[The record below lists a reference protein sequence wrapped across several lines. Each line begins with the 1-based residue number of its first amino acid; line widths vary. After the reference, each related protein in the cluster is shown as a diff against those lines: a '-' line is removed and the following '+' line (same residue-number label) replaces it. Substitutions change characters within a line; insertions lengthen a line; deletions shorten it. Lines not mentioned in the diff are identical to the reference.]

1 MSDFRAGED
10 LIAAESLM
18 GAGVEAE
25 DGGSTADESTV
36 RGSRF
41 WGRFRRNKLAI
52 AAGGFLLLELFL
64 LLIAPLITNHDP
76 NQATNFADFLRAP
89 SSEYWLGTDSVG
101 RDIYARIIYGTRFA
115 FTAGAVAVLTAL
127 AIGVPLGL
135 TIGFFR
141 GWTDRI
147 VMRFVEAIVA
157 IPAVVLAISIIAVT
171 GPGLV
176 TAMFAIG
183 IVYSMIITR
192 LTRAEVFAAREELYV
207 DGARAAGSSDRRI
220 MFRHI
225 LPNIAPVLIVQTTL
239 LFATA
244 VLAEAALSFLG
255 LGASTNEASWGRMLR
270 SAQESIDQ
278 SIWPAF
284 PPGIAIFVTV
294 VAFNVLGDGLRD
306 AFGREARGGRVG
318 VGDVERADASVMPDD
333 ESSIAPDDGAGT
345 APQSEPGTGPDD
357 GSALLSVRD
366 LSIRFPRPGT
376 TEDVSVVRDVNVDIG
391 RGQVMA
397 LVGESGS
404 GKSISALSLLGL
416 VPDPGRA
423 SASSIRLDGRELV
436 GLGFDELRS
445 VRGKEIGLISQEPSA
460 ALNPAYT
467 VGRQIAEPLIYH
479 LGMSKAEARQR
490 AIELMTRVGIPDPET
505 RIDSFPHQFSG
516 GMAQRVVIAMA
527 LSCNPKLLIADEP
540 TTALDVTVQG
550 QVLDLIGELSR
561 ELGVSV
567 LLITHDLGVVADLA
581 SDVAVMYAGEIVE
594 SGKLV
599 EVFHDPQH
607 PYTEGL
613 IKAIPRNERRSG
625 SLPTISGVVP
635 PPWEWPDGC
644 HFAPRCPYVTDECRS
659 GRIELRPAGLSL
671 TRCLRADELDLV
683 GVGHSPAVVDSA
695 APSNRAAAAA
705 LDTTAT
711 GEEQS

>member
-1 MSDFRAGED
+1 MSDLAASED
-10 LIAAESLM
+10 LAALE
-18 GAGVEAE
+18 AGVTPIEL
-25 DGGSTADESTV
+25 DTADSGESGPK
-36 RGSRF
+36 GSRF
-41 WGRFRRNKLAI
+41 WGRFRRNKLAL

-64 LLIAPLITNHDP
+64 LLIAPLITTHDP
-76 NQATNFADFLRAP
+76 NLATSFADFLKGPGR
-89 SSEYWLGTDSVG
+89 EYWWGTDSVG
-101 RDIYARIIYGTRFA
+101 RDIYTRIIYGTRFA

-127 AIGVPLGL
+127 VIGVPLGL
-135 TIGFFR
+135 AIGFFR
-141 GWTDRI
+141 GWLDRS

-157 IPAVVLAISIIAVT
+157 IPAVVLAISIIAIT

-176 TAMFAIG
+176 AAMFAIG

-207 DGARAAGSSDRRI
+207 DGARASGSSDRRI

-239 LFATA
+239 LFATS

-255 LGASTNEASWGRMLR
+255 LGASTNQASWGRMLR

-318 VGDVERADASVMPDD
+318 VGDVESADASGRRPADPD
-333 ESSIAPDDGAGT
+333 
-345 APQSEPGTGPDD
+345 
-357 GSALLSVRD
+357 ALLSVRD

-376 TEDVSVVRDVNVDIG
+376 TEDVSVVRNVDFDIG
-391 RGQVMA
+391 RGEVMA

-423 SASSIRLDGRELV
+423 AASSISLDGRELV
-436 GLGFDELRS
+436 GLGFDDLRS

-467 VGRQIAEPLIYH
+467 VGRQISEPLIHH
-479 LGMSKAEARQR
+479 LGMSKKEARAR
-490 AIELMTRVGIPDPET
+490 SIELMTRVGIPNPEV

-581 SDVAVMYAGEIVE
+581 TEVAVMYAGEIVE
-594 SGKLV
+594 AGKLV

-613 IKAIPRNERRSG
+613 IKAIPRNERRSDT
-625 SLPTISGVVP
+625 LPTIDGVVP
-635 PPWEWPDGC
+635 PPWDGPDGC
-644 HFAPRCPYVTDECRS
+644 HFAPRCPYAADACRS
-659 GRIELRPAGLSL
+659 GDIELRPAGLSI
-671 TRCLRADELDLV
+671 TRCIRADELDLV
-683 GVGHSPAVVDSA
+683 GVGDGVLPSPAA
-695 APSNRAAAAA
+695 
-705 LDTTAT
+705 TA
-711 GEEQS
+711 QSEGRS

>member
-1 MSDFRAGED
+1 MADLTASED
-10 LIAAESLM
+10 LTLAESI
-18 GAGVEAE
+18 APAV
-25 DGGSTADESTV
+25 DTADGTDGPS
-36 RGSRF
+36 GSRF
-41 WGRFRRNKLAI
+41 WARFRRNKLAL
-52 AAGGFLLLELFL
+52 AAGGFLVFELIL
-64 LLIAPLITNHDP
+64 MVIAPLITTHDP
-76 NQATNFADFLRAP
+76 NQATSFADFLKGP
-89 SSEYWLGTDSVG
+89 GTDYWWGTDSVG
-101 RDIYARIIYGTRFA
+101 RDIYTRIIFGTRYA

-141 GWTDRI
+141 GWSDRI

-157 IPAVVLAISIIAVT
+157 IPAVVLAISIIAIT

-183 IVYSMIITR
+183 LVYSMIITR

-207 DGARAAGSSDRRI
+207 DGARAAGSSNLRI

-255 LGASTNEASWGRMLR
+255 LGASTNQASWGRMLR

-318 VGDVERADASVMPDD
+318 VGDVESIAASGAEPPDD
-333 ESSIAPDDGAGT
+333 D
-345 APQSEPGTGPDD
+345 
-357 GSALLSVRD
+357 ALLSVRD

-376 TEDVSVVRDVNVDIG
+376 TEDVSVVRDVNFNIG

-423 SASSIRLDGRELV
+423 TASSIKLDGRELV

-445 VRGKEIGLISQEPSA
+445 VRGQEIGLISQEPSA

-479 LGMSKAEARQR
+479 LGMSKSEARQR
-490 AIELMTRVGIPDPET
+490 AIELMTRVGIPNPEV

-561 ELGVSV
+561 DLGVSV

-594 SGKLV
+594 SGRLA
-599 EVFHDPQH
+599 EVFHNPQH

-613 IKAIPRNERRSG
+613 IKAIPRNEERSG
-625 SLPTISGVVP
+625 TLPTIDGVVP

-644 HFAPRCPYVTDECRS
+644 HFAPRCPYVMESCTSEPI
-659 GRIELRPAGLSL
+659 GLRAAGFSM
-671 TRCLRADELDLV
+671 TRCLRADELELV
-683 GVGHSPAVVDSA
+683 GVGGDLA
-695 APSNRAAAAA
+695 
-705 LDTTAT
+705 DTE
-711 GEEQS
+711 GSDR

>member
-1 MSDFRAGED
+1 MSDLTASED
-10 LIAAESLM
+10 LALAENIVP
-18 GAGVEAE
+18 AIDNA
-25 DGGSTADESTV
+25 DGTDGTEGPS
-36 RGSRF
+36 GSRF
-41 WGRFRRNKLAI
+41 WARFRRNRLAL
-52 AAGGFLLLELFL
+52 AAGAFLVLELIL
-64 LLIAPLITNHDP
+64 MVIAPIITTHDP
-76 NQATNFADFLRAP
+76 NQATSFADFLKGP
-89 SSEYWLGTDSVG
+89 SAEYWWGTDSVG
-101 RDIYARIIYGTRFA
+101 RDIYTRIIFGTRYA

-141 GWTDRI
+141 GWSDRI

-157 IPAVVLAISIIAVT
+157 IPAVVLAISIIAIT

-183 IVYSMIITR
+183 LVYSMIITR

-207 DGARAAGSSDRRI
+207 DGARAAGSSNRRI

-255 LGASTNEASWGRMLR
+255 LGASTNQASWGRMLR

-306 AFGREARGGRVG
+306 AFGREARGGRIG
-318 VGDVERADASVMPDD
+318 VGDVEQIEASGAEPPND
-333 ESSIAPDDGAGT
+333 E
-345 APQSEPGTGPDD
+345 
-357 GSALLSVRD
+357 ALLSVRD

-376 TEDVSVVRDVNVDIG
+376 TEDVSVVRDVNFDIG
-391 RGQVMA
+391 SGQVMA

-423 SASSIRLDGRELV
+423 TASSIKLDGRELV

-445 VRGKEIGLISQEPSA
+445 VRGQEIGLISQEPSA

-479 LGMSKAEARQR
+479 LGMSKSEARQR
-490 AIELMTRVGIPDPET
+490 AIELMTRVGIPNPEV

-561 ELGVSV
+561 DLGVSV

-594 SGKLV
+594 SGRLA
-599 EVFHDPQH
+599 EVFHNPQH

-613 IKAIPRNERRSG
+613 IKAIPRNEERSG
-625 SLPTISGVVP
+625 ALPTIDGVVP

-644 HFAPRCPYVTDECRS
+644 HFAPRCPYVTESCTS
-659 GRIELRPAGLSL
+659 APIELRAAGFSM
-671 TRCLRADELDLV
+671 TRCLRADELELV
-683 GVGHSPAVVDSA
+683 GVSGDLADRADSEA
-695 APSNRAAAAA
+695 AGTQGADR
-705 LDTTAT
+705 
-711 GEEQS
+711 

>member
-1 MSDFRAGED
+1 MSDFRAAED
-10 LIAAESLM
+10 LVAAESVM
-18 GAGVEAE
+18 GAGADAE
-25 DGGSTADESTV
+25 DAGAAAETTA

-41 WGRFRRNKLAI
+41 WGRFRRNRLAL

-64 LLIAPLITNHDP
+64 LLIAPLITTHDP
-76 NQATNFADFLRAP
+76 NQATNFADFLKGPGSA
-89 SSEYWLGTDSVG
+89 YWLGTDSVG
-101 RDIYARIIYGTRFA
+101 RDIYARILFGTRFA

-141 GWTDRI
+141 GWTDRL
-147 VMRFVEAIVA
+147 VMRVVESIVA

-207 DGARAAGSSDRRI
+207 DGARAAGSSNRRI

-255 LGASTNEASWGRMLR
+255 LGASTNQASWGRMLR

-306 AFGREARGGRVG
+306 AFGRQARGGRVG
-318 VGDVERADASVMPDD
+318 VGDVERAEASGTLADD
-333 ESSIAPDDGAGT
+333 E
-345 APQSEPGTGPDD
+345 
-357 GSALLSVRD
+357 SALLSVRD

-376 TEDVSVVRDVNVDIG
+376 TEDVSVVRNVDFDIG

-479 LGMSKAEARQR
+479 LGMSKADARRR

-581 SDVAVMYAGEIVE
+581 SEVAVMYAGEIVE

-644 HFAPRCPYVTDECRS
+644 HFAPRCPYVTDGCRS

-671 TRCLRADELDLV
+671 TRCVRADELELV
-683 GVGHSPAVVDSA
+683 GVGHSTVEASA
-695 APSNRAAAAA
+695 A
-705 LDTTAT
+705 TAT
-711 GEEQS
+711 EEQS

>member
-1 MSDFRAGED
+1 MSDLTAPDD
-10 LIAAESLM
+10 LAITDNVLEPAATTTT
-18 GAGVEAE
+18 
-25 DGGSTADESTV
+25 GGSGGPS
-36 RGSRF
+36 GSRF
-41 WGRFRRNKLAI
+41 WGRFRRNKLAL

-64 LLIAPLITNHDP
+64 MLIAPLITTHDP
-76 NQATNFADFLRAP
+76 NQATSFADFLEGP
-89 SSEYWLGTDSVG
+89 GTEYWWGTDSVG
-101 RDIYARIIYGTRFA
+101 RDIYTRIIYGTRYA

-135 TIGFFR
+135 AIGFFR
-141 GWTDRI
+141 GWADRV

-157 IPAVVLAISIIAVT
+157 IPAVVLAISIIAIT

-183 IVYSMIITR
+183 LVYSMIITR

-207 DGARAAGSSDRRI
+207 DGARAAGSSNQRI

-239 LFATA
+239 LFATS

-255 LGASTNEASWGRMLR
+255 LGASTNQASWGRMLR

-284 PPGIAIFVTV
+284 PPGIAIFITV

-318 VGDVERADASVMPDD
+318 VGDVEPVDATGSTPPD
-333 ESSIAPDDGAGT
+333 
-345 APQSEPGTGPDD
+345 SE
-357 GSALLSVRD
+357 ALLAVRD
-366 LSIRFPRPGT
+366 LAVRFPRPGT
-376 TEDVSVVRDVNVDIG
+376 TDDVQVVRNVDFDIG
-391 RGQVMA
+391 RGKVMA

-416 VPDPGRA
+416 VPDPGIA
-423 SASSIRLDGRELV
+423 SASSIKLDGRELV

-445 VRGKEIGLISQEPSA
+445 VRGQEIGLISQEPSA

-479 LGMSKAEARQR
+479 LGMSKQEARR
-490 AIELMTRVGIPDPET
+490 RTIELMARVGIPDPEV

-561 ELGVSV
+561 DLGVSV

-594 SGKLV
+594 SGRLID
-599 EVFHDPQH
+599 VFHQPQH

-613 IKAIPRNERRSG
+613 IKAIPRNERRASE
-625 SLPTISGVVP
+625 LPTIVGTVP

-644 HFAPRCPYVTDECRS
+644 HFAPRCPYATDACTS
-659 GRIELRPAGLSL
+659 DRIELRPAGLSM
-671 TRCLRADELDLV
+671 TRCVRADELDLA
-683 GVGHSPAVVDSA
+683 GVGDERESVA
-695 APSNRAAAAA
+695 APRADAAPGGA
-705 LDTTAT
+705 
-711 GEEQS
+711 ER

>member
-1 MSDFRAGED
+1 M
-10 LIAAESLM
+10 
-18 GAGVEAE
+18 
-25 DGGSTADESTV
+25 
-36 RGSRF
+36 
-41 WGRFRRNKLAI
+41 
-52 AAGGFLLLELFL
+52 
-64 LLIAPLITNHDP
+64 
-76 NQATNFADFLRAP
+76 
-89 SSEYWLGTDSVG
+89 
-101 RDIYARIIYGTRFA
+101 
-115 FTAGAVAVLTAL
+115 LTAL

-141 GWTDRI
+141 GWVDRI
-147 VMRFVEAIVA
+147 IMRVVESIVA

-183 IVYSMIITR
+183 VVYSMIITR

-207 DGARAAGSSDRRI
+207 DGARASGSSDLRI

-239 LFATA
+239 LFATS

-255 LGASTNEASWGRMLR
+255 LGASTNQASWGRMLR

-318 VGDVERADASVMPDD
+318 VGDVEA
-333 ESSIAPDDGAGT
+333 APVSGNT
-345 APQSEPGTGPDD
+345 APNPK
-357 GSALLSVRD
+357 ALLSVRD

-376 TEDVSVVRDVNVDIG
+376 TEDVKVVRDVDFDISPG
-391 RGQVMA
+391 SVMA

-423 SASSIRLDGRELV
+423 TASSIMLDGRELV
-436 GLGFDELRS
+436 GLGFDELRG

-479 LGMSKAEARQR
+479 LGLSKQEART
-490 AIELMTRVGIPDPET
+490 ATIELMTQVGIPNPEV

-550 QVLDLIGELSR
+550 QVLDLIGDLSR
-561 ELGVSV
+561 ELNVSV

-581 SDVAVMYAGEIVE
+581 DEVAVMYAGEIVE
-594 SGKLV
+594 SGKLID
-599 EVFHDPQH
+599 VFHKPKH

-613 IKAIPRNERRSG
+613 IKAIPRNEERSG
-625 SLPTISGVVP
+625 LLPTIDGVVP
-635 PPWEWPDGC
+635 PPWDWPDGC
-644 HFAPRCPYVTDECRS
+644 HFAPRCPYATDACRS
-659 GRIELRPAGLSL
+659 GDIELRSVGLSL
-671 TRCLRADELDLV
+671 TRCIRAEELDLI
-683 GVGHSPAVVDSA
+683 GVADQPTPIGHNAE
-695 APSNRAAAAA
+695 
-705 LDTTAT
+705 
-711 GEEQS
+711 GEES

>member
-1 MSDFRAGED
+1 MTDFGATED
-10 LIAAESLM
+10 LLDPTVVRDQV
-18 GAGVEAE
+18 GPVDDDDTAG
-25 DGGSTADESTV
+25 DQGRS
-36 RGSRF
+36 GSRF
-41 WGRFRRNKLAI
+41 WGRFRRNRLAL
-52 AAGGFLLLELFL
+52 AAGGFLLLELL
-64 LLIAPLITNHDP
+64 LLLFAPLITTHDP
-76 NQATNFADFLRAP
+76 NLATSFADFLKGPGA
-89 SSEYWLGTDSVG
+89 EYWWGTDSVG
-101 RDIYARIIYGTRFA
+101 RDIYTRIIYGTRFA

-127 AIGVPLGL
+127 AIGIPLGL

-141 GWTDRI
+141 GWVDRVI
-147 VMRFVEAIVA
+147 MRVVEAIVA

-176 TAMFAIG
+176 RAMLAIG
-183 IVYSMIITR
+183 LVYSMIITR

-207 DGARAAGSSDRRI
+207 DGARAAGSSNIRI

-225 LPNIAPVLIVQTTL
+225 LPNIAPALIVQTTL
-239 LFATA
+239 LFATSI
-244 VLAEAALSFLG
+244 LAEAALSFLG
-255 LGASTNEASWGRMLR
+255 LGASTNQASWGRMLR

-318 VGDVERADASVMPDD
+318 VGDVESTGRQRTDQPDADTLV
-333 ESSIAPDDGAGT
+333 
-345 APQSEPGTGPDD
+345 
-357 GSALLSVRD
+357 SVRD
-366 LSIRFPRPGT
+366 LSVRFPRPGT
-376 TEDVSVVRDVNVDIG
+376 TEDVSVVSDVDFDIG
-391 RGQVMA
+391 RGRIMA

-404 GKSISALSLLGL
+404 GKSITALSLLGL

-423 SASSIRLDGRELV
+423 SASSIMLDGRELV
-436 GLGFDELRS
+436 GLDFDDLRL

-467 VGRQIAEPLIYH
+467 VGRQISEPLMYH
-479 LGMSKAEARQR
+479 LGMSKSEARTR

-527 LSCNPKLLIADEP
+527 LACSPKLLIADEP

-550 QVLDLIGELSR
+550 QVLDLIGDLSR
-561 ELGVSV
+561 DLGVSV

-594 SGKLV
+594 TGRLV
-599 EVFHDPQH
+599 DVFHQPQH

-613 IKAIPRNERRSG
+613 IEAIPRNESRVG
-625 SLPTISGVVP
+625 ELPTIEGVVP
-635 PPWEWPDGC
+635 PPWDWPDGC
-644 HFAPRCPYVTDECRS
+644 HFAPRCPYATDRCRT
-659 GRIELRPAGLSL
+659 GTIELAPSGLSEV
-671 TRCLRADELDLV
+671 RCVRSDELQLT
-683 GVGHSPAVVDSA
+683 GVARD
-695 APSNRAAAAA
+695 
-705 LDTTAT
+705 
-711 GEEQS
+711 GESTEEASR